1 MPFLFSTREKYC
13 LTIKEYLK
21 WGWCGVR
28 LERQGMIIINNNN
41 ICRTNYIPR
50 KRQNKG
56 KLEEIV
62 R

>member
-50 KRQNKG
+50 KRQNK
-56 KLEEIV
+56 ES
-62 R
+62 